1 MRLEQQAMLELLPD
15 VVGKRV
21 LDLACGSGRYLKLL
35 RERGAASVVGVDF
48 SPQMLFH
55 ARPLAPALTQADLLS
70 IPFPFSTFGLVVC
83 GLAVGH
89 VQDLAGA
96 LAEMSRVLIPGG
108 IALYSDFHPF
118 GRLAGWKRTF
128 RAADGRA
135 YAVQHHFHFYADH
148 HAACRAAGLEIEAVR
163 EPLIDV
169 QHEWRGCPAVLVI
182 RARKIVTGLNG

>member
-1 MRLEQQAMLELLPD
+1 MRLEQQAVLELLPE
-15 VVGKRV
+15 VIGKRV

-35 RERGAASVVGVDF
+35 RERGAASVVGLDL
-48 SPQMLFH
+48 SPEMLRR
-55 ARPLAPALTQADLLS
+55 ARTLIRHLVQADLRLL
-70 IPFPFSTFGLVVC
+70 PFPPSTFHLIVC

-128 RAADGRA
+128 RAAGGRA

-148 HAACRAAGLEIEAVR
+148 HAACCAAGLEIEAVR

-169 QHEWRGCPAVLVI
+169 QHAWRGCPAVLVI
-182 RARKIVTGLNG
+182 RARKIVTD